1 MKRFQ
6 ISTTPSSDALATNAP
21 GMRDVVAGTGAA
33 VSPTVIESFFTADV
47 A

>member
-1 MKRFQ
+1 
-6 ISTTPSSDALATNAP
+6 
-21 GMRDVVAGTGAA
+21 MRNLLSEYIGTFAIVFAGTGAA